1 MPHGPNVEPK
11 CHPCNGHCY
20 QGRRCPD
27 RAQARLDLREVVV
40 RVSGLLRRP
49 KPDLGR
55 DRPMAR

>member
-1 MPHGPNVEPK
+1 MPHGSNAEPK

-27 RAQARLDLREVVV
+27 RAQARVGLHEVVV
-40 RVSGLLRRP
+40 RVSTLIKRAT
-49 KPDLGR
+49 KEIVR